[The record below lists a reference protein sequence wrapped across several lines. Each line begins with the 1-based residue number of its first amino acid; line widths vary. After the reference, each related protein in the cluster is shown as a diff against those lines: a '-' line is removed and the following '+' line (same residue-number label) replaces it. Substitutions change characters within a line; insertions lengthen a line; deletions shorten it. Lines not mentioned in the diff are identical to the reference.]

1 MGDIMRKV
9 IVALAVVILL
19 FNTAVFAGEVP
30 GTGAEEI
37 LASFGVNPLFD
48 GSAVL
53 IPLSELSRSSSLD
66 FSYDQ
71 GKGLL
76 YASDGRYDISIMELD
91 ENAEINKNGI
101 YIKEPYRFKV
111 FINISLSSGQAVS
124 ANSLI
129 DPQHYFG
136 GKDNVAAIAEADL
149 EFDSG
154 YVKLVLG
161 KVGTS
166 LQLVETDNIGN
177 SLNHEL
183 LLVNKGNTL
192 DRSYIPSRLV
202 NKRPVRARASI
213 NVALDGKAMEQL
225 DSMLEAAYNE
235 GVSRVVITSAY
246 RTFEKQTSLFN
257 NKTSLLSRKMSRKTA
272 MEEASK
278 VVALPGASEH
288 QTGLAVDVSSEG
300 MGLVRNFADTVQG
313 KWLAD
318 NSWKYG
324 FVVRYPGDKS
334 DITGIIFEPW
344 HIRYVGNGHAE
355 IMKSRNLCLEEYVDY
370 LRNNGITY
378 FNDSKGDDYLIR
390 YIEKDEL
397 NSEAGRALSL
407 TEGSNWSISECTK
420 DSYILTI
427 KL

>member
-1 MGDIMRKV
+1 MRKV
-9 IVALAVVILL
+9 VVALAVVILL
-19 FNTAVFAGEVP
+19 FNTVVFAGEVS

-37 LASFGVNPLFD
+37 LASFRVNPLFD
-48 GSAVL
+48 GSNVE

-71 GKGLL
+71 GKDLL
-76 YASDGRYDISIMELD
+76 YASDGRYGIAIMELD

-111 FINISLSSGQAVS
+111 LINISLLGGQAVS
-124 ANSLI
+124 GNNLI
-129 DPQHYFG
+129 DPRHYFG
-136 GKDNVAAIAEADL
+136 GKDNVSAVAEAAL

-154 YVKLVLG
+154 YVRLVLG
-161 KVGTS
+161 KAGTS
-166 LQLVETDNIGN
+166 LQLVEAGNIGYL
-177 SLNHEL
+177 LNHEL

-192 DRSYIPSRLV
+192 DRSYIPSGLV
-202 NKRPVRARASI
+202 YKKPAKARTSI
-213 NVALDGKAMEQL
+213 NVALDGRAMEQL
-225 DSMLEAAYNE
+225 DGMLEAAYNE
-235 GVSRVVITSAY
+235 GVSRLVITSAY
-246 RTFEKQTSLFN
+246 RTFEKQTNLFN
-257 NKTSLLSRKMSRKTA
+257 NKTSLLSRRMSRKTA

-288 QTGLAVDVSSEG
+288 QTGLAVDVNSEG
-300 MGLVRNFADTVQG
+300 VGLVRNFADTTQG

-334 DITGIIFEPW
+334 EITGIIFEPW
-344 HIRYVGNGHAE
+344 HIRYVGNVHAE

-370 LRNNGITY
+370 LRNNDITY
-378 FNDSKGDDYLIR
+378 FRDSKGNDYLIR
-390 YIEKDEL
+390 YIMKEEL
-397 NSEAGRALSL
+397 NSEDGMALSL
-407 TEGSNWSISECTK
+407 TEGSEWSVSECTK